1 MKRLNKIA
9 VSLAVTLGVVAT
21 VATVHA
27 QQSQM
32 GPGAGMGLGM
42 GAGMHGEMGHGVMGG
57 QMLASNVQGNHA
69 NMQQLMT
76 AEERTAMMEKMKQAK
91 TPEDRQKLAMAN
103 RAEMEKRAKEKGIEL
118 PMKHGMQ
125 MGKPGMGMHGQPG

>member
-9 VSLAVTLGVVAT
+9 FSLAVTLGVVAT

-42 GAGMHGEMGHGVMGG
+42 GAGMHGEMGHGMMGG
-57 QMLASNVQGNHA
+57 QMLVSPTLPAGQSIYFIYLHKNCVALASGGYGDSFLADGDSFVLGDRLLKLGMIWQWKA
-69 NMQQLMT
+69 NKG
-76 AEERTAMMEKMKQAK
+76 AGQAQTK
-91 TPEDRQKLAMAN
+91 A
-103 RAEMEKRAKEKGIEL
+103 
-118 PMKHGMQ
+118 
-125 MGKPGMGMHGQPG
+125 